1 MNFIKRYFIVIYLTL
16 LAFAIYVLSSCSAE
30 HHLAKAI
37 DKDPSIFKPKVDT
50 IELVTTEYVESIK
63 GKDSLIIDNE
73 RVFIK
78 ALSFKDS
85 LFLDYKLKA
94 YVFDTII
101 ETEIIDTATVQS
113 LLNRK
118 TRQDKRLDAKQER
131 LETKKNARV
140 KIVTEKQ
147 KNKPKENGGFFRR
160 LWIKFRTFLI
170 FIIGLALGVIASR
183 VYTLL
188 GNKLNI
194 FK

>member
-1 MNFIKRYFIVIYLTL
+1 MNFIQRYFILIYML
-16 LAFAIYVLSSCSAE
+16 LLGFAIYVLSSCSAE
-30 HHLAKAI
+30 YHLAKAI
-37 DKDPSIFKPKVDT
+37 DKNPSIFKPKVDT
-50 IELVTTEYVESIK
+50 IEVVTTEYLESVK

-78 ALSFKDS
+78 ALSLNDS

-94 YVFDTII
+94 YVFDTVI
-101 ETEIIDTATVQS
+101 ESEIIDSATIGS
-113 LLNRK
+113 LLNKK
-118 TRQDKRLDAKQER
+118 TRQDKRLQAKQER
-131 LETKKNARV
+131 LETKKDARV

-147 KNKPKENGGFFRR
+147 KNKPKENMGFFKR

-170 FIIGLALGVIASR
+170 FIIGLALGVIVSR
-183 VYTLL
+183 IYSLL

>member
-1 MNFIKRYFIVIYLTL
+1 MNFIQRYFILIYTLL

-30 HHLAKAI
+30 HHLSKAI
-37 DKDPSIFKPKVDT
+37 DKNPNIFKPKVDT
-50 IELVTTEYVESIK
+50 IEVVTTEYLESIK

-78 ALSFKDS
+78 ALSLNDS

-94 YVFDTII
+94 YVFDTVI
-101 ETEIIDTATVQS
+101 ESEIIDSATIGG
-113 LLNRK
+113 LLNKK
-118 TRQDKRLDAKQER
+118 TRQDKRLQAKQGR
-131 LETKKNARV
+131 LETKKDARV

-147 KNKPKENGGFFRR
+147 KNKPKQNTSFFKR

-170 FIIGLALGVIASR
+170 FIIGLALGVIACR
-183 VYTLL
+183 VYTLI